1 MKSDKQTIDALEEAI
16 YREIGAFRFYSTVA
30 EEITNPGGK
39 KKFEEIA
46 GDEKRHREKLESW
59 YNELS
64 PEKFELS
71 DEKIEESE
79 IKGIRLDRRTG
90 AEKALDIAIE
100 AELNANEF
108 YSDQAEQVDN
118 RDLRKLYL
126 TLAED
131 EEGHYNLLVAEKN
144 AMAGGFYWFD
154 MDSTAFMED

>member
-1 MKSDKQTIDALEEAI
+1 MRSDKQTIEALEEAI
-16 YREIGAFRFYSTVA
+16 YREIGAFRFYSAVA
-30 EEITNPGGK
+30 GEITNSGGK
-39 KKFEEIA
+39 KKFREIA
-46 GDEKRHREKLESW
+46 DDEKRHREKLESW

-64 PEKFELS
+64 SEPFELS
-71 DEKIEESE
+71 DDRMEESE
-79 IKGIRLDRRTG
+79 IKGIRLDQRTG

-100 AELNANEF
+100 AELKANEF
-108 YSDQAEQVDN
+108 YSEQAEKVDHQ
-118 RDLRKLYL
+118 DLKELYL

>member
-16 YREIGAFRFYSTVA
+16 YREIGAFRFYTTVA

-46 GDEKRHREKLESW
+46 GDEKMHREKLVSW
-59 YNELS
+59 YNKLS
-64 PEKFELS
+64 PERFEMS
-71 DEKIEESE
+71 DEKIEKSE
-79 IKGIRLDRRTG
+79 INGIRLNQRAG
-90 AEKALDIAIE
+90 AEEALDIAIE
-100 AELNANEF
+100 AELRANEF
-108 YSDQAEQVDN
+108 YSEQAEKVDDE
-118 RDLRKLYL
+118 DLRELYL

-131 EEGHYNLLVAEKN
+131 EDGHYNLLVAEKN